1 MIGSISIF
9 RASVEG
15 ESIQAFRPENYACTI
30 SPDAAGNFQSLGHNL
45 VGNPRGMIGL
55 TASDL
60 QNVRPAF
67 GPLKHNVVVSSIAS
81 GSFR

>member
-1 MIGSISIF
+1 
-9 RASVEG
+9 
-15 ESIQAFRPENYACTI
+15 
-30 SPDAAGNFQSLGHNL
+30 
-45 VGNPRGMIGL
+45 MIGL

-60 QNVRPAF
+60 QNVRPAL